1 MGFISISNSERCELD
16 FSLVSGIYG
25 HYINTLIYHL
35 NQAIL
40 TSGSLILDAAKINIC
55 LVANLWYK
63 KILQVQGFRSWN
75 FLRYLK
81 YSIFWGDSAFRFYP
95 AGAKPLI

>member
-16 FSLVSGIYG
+16 FSLVTGING
-25 HYINTLIYHL
+25 HYNPGNNTLIYHL

-63 KILQVQGFRSWN
+63 KILQEQGFRSWN

-81 YSIFWGDSAFRFYP
+81 DSIF
-95 AGAKPLI
+95 